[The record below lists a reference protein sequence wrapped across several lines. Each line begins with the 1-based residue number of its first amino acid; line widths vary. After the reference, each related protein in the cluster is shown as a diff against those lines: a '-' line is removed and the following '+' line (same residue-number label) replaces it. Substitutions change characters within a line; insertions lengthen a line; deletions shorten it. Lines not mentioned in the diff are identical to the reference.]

1 MGAARGTAT
10 LAAPNRPFGVK
21 QQNRPESPALG
32 FWHLAWPALSFWLL
46 REALGAYA
54 DLSGS
59 ASVDGSDPGYW
70 LWSALEHTSRTALAL
85 TLLLWA
91 MIRPSSGP
99 THGAAQYD

>member
-1 MGAARGTAT
+1 MT
-10 LAAPNRPFGVK
+10 LPAHNRPIDVEH
-21 QQNRPESPALG
+21 QNRSESPAPVL
-32 FWHLAWPALSFWLL
+32 WPLAWPALCFWLL
-46 REALGAYA
+46 REALLAYA
-54 DLSGS
+54 DLAGS
-59 ASVDGSDPGYW
+59 ASVNGSDPGYW